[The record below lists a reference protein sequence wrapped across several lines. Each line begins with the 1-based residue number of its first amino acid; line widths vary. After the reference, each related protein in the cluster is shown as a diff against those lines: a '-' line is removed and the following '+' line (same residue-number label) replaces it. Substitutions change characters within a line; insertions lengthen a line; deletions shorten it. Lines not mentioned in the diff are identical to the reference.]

1 MNLDIALPL
10 PSNISSLLSTEKN
23 SIVTDNIFLGK
34 LLSVYNENEEHFQES
49 SLIMQEE
56 RTIYNLKSLF
66 VFEESENEMKIE
78 SFIKKR
84 RLYNILIEA
93 YEEIYNIFGPKI
105 AEIRL
110 ELYKDFEE
118 DWEELFI
125 KVEIKTTSL
134 DEMKRNLE
142 LEKELIKKLLFTKGK
157 IIEEKLNLIVESI

>member
-23 SIVTDNIFLGK
+23 CIVTDNIFLGK

-49 SLIMQEE
+49 SLIIQEE
-56 RTIYNLKSLF
+56 RAIYNLKSLF

-78 SFIKKR
+78 SFIKKY

-118 DWEELFI
+118 DWEEIFI